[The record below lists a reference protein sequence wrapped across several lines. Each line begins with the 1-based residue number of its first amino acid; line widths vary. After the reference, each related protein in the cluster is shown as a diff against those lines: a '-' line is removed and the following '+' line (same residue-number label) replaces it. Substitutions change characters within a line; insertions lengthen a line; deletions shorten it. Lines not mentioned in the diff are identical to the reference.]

1 VVTATGTGTA
11 GVTATC
17 NTGKMVSG
25 GFAQTAGTGNIASS
39 MPSGNGWL
47 VKGSAT
53 QTAYTVYVVCAN

>member
-1 VVTATGTGTA
+1 VVTATGTGTV

-17 NTGKMVSG
+17 ATGKMVSG
-25 GFAQTAGTGNIASS
+25 GFNQTGGTGNITSS

-47 VKGSAT
+47 VKGSAS

>member
-1 VVTATGTGTA
+1 VVTAAGIGTV

-17 NTGKMVSG
+17 ATGKMVSG
-25 GFAQTAGTGNIASS
+25 GFNQTGGTGNIASS

-47 VKGSAT
+47 VKGSGT